1 MALGM
6 SSTTKAKIA
15 AAALTA
21 LSAMSGSFS
30 ANAQQ
35 MAAAPSTP
43 DFSRCDRMS
52 TVNPKGAIVCRVEVL
67 NTRAAAADARGAA
80 ADARGAAADV
90 RAACANEIG
99 ELRRNTA
106 FGDKATEI
114 ARELVRASGRPARE
128 YDSCSL
134 RDGIRAGLTRMKLI
148 PARVSLN

>member
-35 MAAAPSTP
+35 MAAAPNIP
-43 DFSRCDRMS
+43 DFSKCDRMS
-52 TVNPKGAIVCRVEVL
+52 ETNPLGATRCRIEEL
-67 NTRAAAADARGAA
+67 QAHGAA

-90 RAACANEIG
+90 RAACAHEIG
-99 ELRRNTA
+99 DLRRNTV

-114 ARELVRASGRPARE
+114 ARDLVRASGRPARE